1 MNCQRQTFKK
11 SFIIC
16 SGLSALRTGPGS
28 HTPPVTETPER
39 LRMAAT
45 PVQVPMEV
53 PGQGQGETAP
63 SALAPGTQA
72 VTEEAVGER
81 GEEIM
86 EDRGII
92 REPRGS
98 GVEPREEEEVRTDRV
113 GELHLAGTKSTTT
126 ASRTLLRRHRQER
139 SFRHQGLCQETT
151 TTATT
156 GLAATTAVTPVDNV
170 QV

>member
-1 MNCQRQTFKK
+1 M
-11 SFIIC
+11 
-16 SGLSALRTGPGS
+16 TG
-28 HTPPVTETPER
+28 TPER
-39 LRMAAT
+39 LRMVAI
-45 PVQVPMEV
+45 PVQAPMEV
-53 PGQGQGETAP
+53 RGQGQGETAP
-63 SALAPGTQA
+63 SVLAPGTLA

-98 GVEPREEEEVRTDRV
+98 GVEPREEEGEVRTDRV
-113 GELHLAGTKSTTT
+113 EELHHEGTKSTTT
-126 ASRTLLRRHRQER
+126 ASRTLLRRHRQEK
-139 SFRHQGLCQETT
+139 SSRHQELCQETT
-151 TTATT
+151 TAVT